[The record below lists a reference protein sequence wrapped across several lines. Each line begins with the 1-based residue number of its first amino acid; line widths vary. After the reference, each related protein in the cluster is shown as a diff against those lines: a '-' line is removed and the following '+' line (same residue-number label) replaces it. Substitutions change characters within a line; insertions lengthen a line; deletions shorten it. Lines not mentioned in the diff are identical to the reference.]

1 MYPRGCAQASPG
13 HITPK
18 EIRTQRRRPGEFRRV
33 FSWHYQSGH
42 PAPSLNT
49 VEKGLAIFSKAPFTR
64 QQHKPTGLL
73 SAPIACPLPISAR
86 SYLAKLF
93 ICFHFAKC
101 AFPSTAACMPKQ
113 CKPNKQS
120 LHALKSTFTSL

>member
-1 MYPRGCAQASPG
+1 MYPWGCAQASPG

-33 FSWHYQSGH
+33 FSWHYRSGH

-49 VEKGLAIFSKAPFTR
+49 VDKGLAIFSKTPFNR
-64 QQHKPTGLL
+64 QHKPARLL
-73 SAPIACPLPISAR
+73 SAPVACALSVSIY
-86 SYLAKLF
+86 SYLAKRF
-93 ICFHFAKC
+93 ICFHFVKC
-101 AFPSTAACMPKQ
+101 AFPSTAGCMPGQ
-113 CKPNKQS
+113 CKPNKHG

>member
-18 EIRTQRRRPGEFRRV
+18 EIRTQRRRPGEFRGV

-49 VEKGLAIFSKAPFTR
+49 VEKGLAVFSKAPYAR

-73 SAPIACPLPISAR
+73 SATIAGPLPISSR

-101 AFPSTAACMPKQ
+101 ALPSTAGSMPEW
-113 CKPNKQS
+113 CKHNKQS
-120 LHALKSTFTSL
+120 LHAPRGTFTSL